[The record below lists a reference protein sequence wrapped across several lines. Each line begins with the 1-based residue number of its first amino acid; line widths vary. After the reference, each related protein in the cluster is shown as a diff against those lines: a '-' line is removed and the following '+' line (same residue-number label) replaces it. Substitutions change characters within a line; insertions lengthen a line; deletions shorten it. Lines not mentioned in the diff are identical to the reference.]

1 MEKKKM
7 SINRGQ
13 WGSGLGFILAAAGS
27 AVGLG
32 NIWRFPYLAAKY
44 GGGIFLLVYI
54 ALVITFGLFLMI
66 TEIAIGRK
74 TGLSPIGAYT
84 KLGKKFKFVG
94 IIASFVAFIIIP
106 YYSVIGGWV
115 MKYFAAYMSGQH
127 TALAQDSFFTNFIS
141 SGTEPIVWQ
150 FIFILLTTAV
160 VIFGVEKGIEKASKI
175 LMPFLFLLL
184 IGLAVYSATRPG
196 VLEGIKIYF
205 MPDFSKF
212 SMELLLAAMGQMFYS
227 MSLAMGIMITF
238 GSYVKKDENLEKS
251 TFNIALFDTIV
262 AILAGFIIVPSF
274 YVFSNGASDTM
285 KAGPGLM
292 FGVLPQVFE
301 SFGNATATSIFGA
314 VFFLLVFFAAIT
326 SSISLMEAVVSTI
339 SDQLKINRKIA
350 TVIACACA
358 LVLSLFPSLGYSA
371 LSSVRI
377 LGLEILDFMDF
388 ISNSLLMPFGALMTC
403 IIVGYFITPKAIV
416 DEIRLSSTF
425 KYEKLYSAVIKFFGP
440 AIVIAV
446 LVSSVL
452 NTFGVISL

>member
-7 SINRGQ
+7 SVNRGQ

-205 MPDFSKF
+205 MPDF
-212 SMELLLAAMGQMFYS
+212 
-227 MSLAMGIMITF
+227 
-238 GSYVKKDENLEKS
+238 
-251 TFNIALFDTIV
+251 
-262 AILAGFIIVPSF
+262 
-274 YVFSNGASDTM
+274 
-285 KAGPGLM
+285 
-292 FGVLPQVFE
+292 
-301 SFGNATATSIFGA
+301 
-314 VFFLLVFFAAIT
+314 
-326 SSISLMEAVVSTI
+326 
-339 SDQLKINRKIA
+339 
-350 TVIACACA
+350 
-358 LVLSLFPSLGYSA
+358 
-371 LSSVRI
+371 
-377 LGLEILDFMDF
+377 
-388 ISNSLLMPFGALMTC
+388 
-403 IIVGYFITPKAIV
+403 
-416 DEIRLSSTF
+416 
-425 KYEKLYSAVIKFFGP
+425 
-440 AIVIAV
+440 
-446 LVSSVL
+446 
-452 NTFGVISL
+452 